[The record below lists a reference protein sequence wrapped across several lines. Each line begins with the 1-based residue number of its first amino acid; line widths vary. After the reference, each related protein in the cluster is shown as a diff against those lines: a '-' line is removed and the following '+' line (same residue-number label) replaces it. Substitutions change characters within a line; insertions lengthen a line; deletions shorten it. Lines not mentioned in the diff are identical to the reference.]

1 VGGEL
6 DVLAGG
12 RLLRQTLAS
21 GQIVVAG
28 GRSPLEPVEY
38 LRNRDSASGLRRRVV
53 GGKSARISRAVFPVA
68 AVGAMR
74 RLASALTIFGVHGV
88 PPVTA
93 AVASPRPSRLPL
105 PCPTRA
111 NLSAWLD
118 GGTHTAV
125 MRCGQAAGGPAL
137 AFSGLRP
144 GQLPHVR
151 GRCAS
156 RRDSPRTC
164 RERRLDCGR
173 RPTRRRGCPLPP
185 PPVAETVKCSG
196 RARGHGRVEEV
207 GHA

>member
-125 MRCGQAAGGPAL
+125 KRCGQAAGGPAL
-137 AFSGLRP
+137 AFPACGPVSFLMCAVDAQAGAIVLAHAVND
-144 GQLPHVR
+144 GWIAEGGPHV
-151 GRCAS
+151 GVVVLS
-156 RRDSPRTC
+156 HLRRW
-164 RERRLDCGR
+164 
-173 RPTRRRGCPLPP
+173 RRR
-185 PPVAETVKCSG
+185 
-196 RARGHGRVEEV
+196 
-207 GHA
+207 